1 MTFLKGTP
9 SSEKIYG
16 TLLCFTV
23 GCTPLGYK
31 DCLLGHFWP
40 VNYSL
45 QHKCLNVE
53 SKTTHFILFELFIL
67 EIPSSQLFANGHCGT
82 EQLGSVFLLTT
93 TAVGWSQR
101 LSIQNKNDVCQWD
114 RLCLPLIGRMETRIT
129 EQEVFSPRD
138 VWSRQKV
145 NLVYKAW

>member
-1 MTFLKGTP
+1 MTFLKGTL

-16 TLLCFTV
+16 TLLCFPV

-53 SKTTHFILFELFIL
+53 SKTTHCILFELLIL
-67 EIPSSQLFANGHCGT
+67 ELFPNGLCGT

-114 RLCLPLIGRMETRIT
+114 SWLCLPLIGRMETRIT
-129 EQEVFSPRD
+129 EQEVFSPRV
-138 VWSRQKV
+138 VWSQAWACQKV